1 MPFTATRFGT
11 HESAFGNMGI
21 PPHDYVENTYSGGNL
36 LTTVKYYRGGAQAA
50 GKLVGQVELTYD
62 SNNNLITVTRTH

>member
-1 MPFTATRFGT
+1 MPFTATKFGV

-21 PPHDYVENTYSGGNL
+21 PPHDYVENTYSGNNL
-36 LTTVKYYRGGAQAA
+36 ITVKYFRGGAQAA

-62 SNNNLITVTRTH
+62 NGNLITVTRTH

>member
-1 MPFTATRFGT
+1 
-11 HESAFGNMGI
+11 MGI
-21 PPHDYVENTYSGGNL
+21 PPHDYVENTYSGNL